1 MTDPYQVLGVSRDAS
16 TEEIKKAYRTLS
28 RKYHPDANINNPNKA
43 EAEEKFK
50 QVQQAYKQI
59 MEEKENGTSSY
70 SSQGSYGGS
79 YGSGGYGGSY
89 GNGGYGG
96 NYGGYNYGSSTED
109 AELRAAANYLNNMR
123 YQEAMRVLNNISR
136 HNAQWYYL
144 HAIANAGL
152 GNNISAV
159 QDAQTAVNM
168 EPDNMQY
175 RQLLSQLQG
184 GGQWYTDMGQGYGYE
199 RAGGDMGK
207 WCCECLAI
215 NAMCNCCCYG
225 GRGFYCCLC
234 L

>member
-159 QDAQTAVNM
+159 QDAQTAVNK

-175 RQLLSQLQG
+175 RQLLSRLQG

-225 GRGFYCCLC
+225 GRGFYCC
-234 L
+234 

>member
-123 YQEAMRVLNNISR
+123 YQETMRVLNNISR

-225 GRGFYCCLC
+225 GRGFYCC
-234 L
+234 

>member
-1 MTDPYQVLGVSRDAS
+1 LMTDPYQVLGVSRDAS

-225 GRGFYCCLC
+225 GRGFYCC
-234 L
+234 